1 VGSAKT
7 VIAAHFSEN
16 VNHSDEEGIQVEAK
30 QDYIKKLFPRLND
43 IRDVEIREK
52 VVSVWWD
59 AWKESKFSKIEH
71 VSQWEPSREKLNISN
86 VEHTNQVVE
95 CAIAIAQVVDRE
107 QNININMDTLIAA
120 SILHD
125 ADKILMFDPST
136 GDTTP
141 LGTYLPNT
149 GIVAHLALQAGLP
162 IDIVHA
168 IASHSPNYSSVPPKT
183 IEAVILYNADHI
195 VTKTW
200 TISRNIDVSFDLK
213 H

>member
-1 VGSAKT
+1 MGPAKA
-7 VIAAHFSEN
+7 VVAAYFSEN

-30 QDYIKKLFPRLND
+30 QDYIKKLFPRVND

-52 VVSVWWD
+52 VISLWWD
-59 AWKESKFSKIEH
+59 AWKESKFAKIEH
-71 VSQWEPSREKLNISN
+71 VSQWEPSREKINMSN

-95 CAIAIAQVVDRE
+95 CAVAIAQVVGRE
-107 QNININMDTLIAA
+107 QNINVNMDTLIAA

-141 LGTYLPNT
+141 LGTYLPHT
-149 GIVAHLALQAGLP
+149 GIAAHLAVQAGLP

-183 IEAVILYNADHI
+183 IEAVILYNADQI

>member
-1 VGSAKT
+1 LYD
-7 VIAAHFSEN
+7 N
-16 VNHSDEEGIQVEAK
+16 VNRSDEEGIQVKAK

-43 IRDVEIREK
+43 IRDIETREK
-52 VVSVWWD
+52 VVSVWWH
-59 AWKESKFSKIEH
+59 AWKESKFSTIEDL
-71 VSQWEPSREKLNISN
+71 SQWEPSREKLNISN

-95 CAIAIAQVVDRE
+95 CAIAIARVVERV
-107 QNININMDTLIAA
+107 QNLNINMDTLIAA

-141 LGTYLPNT
+141 LGTYLPHT
-149 GIVAHLALQAGLP
+149 GIAGHLALQAGLP
-162 IDIVHA
+162 IDVVHA

-195 VTKTW
+195 VTKLW
-200 TISRNIDVSFDLK
+200 TISHNIDISFDLK

>member
-1 VGSAKT
+1 M
-7 VIAAHFSEN
+7 I
-16 VNHSDEEGIQVEAK
+16 HSDEEGAEMEAK
-30 QDYIKKLFPRLND
+30 QDYIKRLFPRVQD
-43 IRDVEIREK
+43 IKNAEIREK
-52 VVSVWWD
+52 VVSVWWN
-59 AWKESKFSKIEH
+59 AWKESKFSKIEQA
-71 VSQWEPSREKLNISN
+71 SQWEPSREKLDISN

-95 CAIAIAQVVDRE
+95 CALAIAQVVDRE
-107 QNININMDTLIAA
+107 QNINVNMDTLIAA

-136 GDTTP
+136 GGTTP
-141 LGTYLPNT
+141 LGTYLPHT
-149 GIVAHLALQAGLP
+149 GIAAHLALQAGLP

-183 IEAVILYNADHI
+183 IEAVILYNADQI